1 MVCTHN
7 LFRICVPSLS
17 LKQTIFYR
25 KPDSHYLF
33 YYGTIA
39 LEVVNDLGEPWQ
51 ATMQFPIKFNEAHET
66 RIHLLQMALTAFVI
80 VFSIVR
86 MTIYDPPPS
95 RINVVP
101 ITMGFKTL
109 FLIGYQLLTAHV
121 RKWQKWASTKANAV
135 INCLECVFWLAVIVC
150 AGKALKG
157 SYGVA
162 AAMSALAMIF
172 SIILM

>member
-1 MVCTHN
+1 
-7 LFRICVPSLS
+7 
-17 LKQTIFYR
+17 
-25 KPDSHYLF
+25 
-33 YYGTIA
+33 
-39 LEVVNDLGEPWQ
+39 
-51 ATMQFPIKFNEAHET
+51 MQFPFKFNEAHET
-66 RIHLLQMALTAFVI
+66 RIHLLQMALTALVI

-121 RKWQKWASTKANAV
+121 RRFQKWASTKANAV

-157 SYGVA
+157 SFGVA

-172 SIILM
+172 SIVLM